1 MCLMSMCDYHII
13 GNSTFS
19 WWGAWLASSKKVV
32 APKQWFGA
40 PLEANDLSDLYCDG
54 WVIL

>member
-1 MCLMSMCDYHII
+1 MSLCDYHII

-19 WWGAWLASSKKVV
+19 WWGAWLSNSKKII

-40 PLEANDLSDLYCDG
+40 PLGGNIMSDLYCDG
-54 WVIL
+54 WKVL